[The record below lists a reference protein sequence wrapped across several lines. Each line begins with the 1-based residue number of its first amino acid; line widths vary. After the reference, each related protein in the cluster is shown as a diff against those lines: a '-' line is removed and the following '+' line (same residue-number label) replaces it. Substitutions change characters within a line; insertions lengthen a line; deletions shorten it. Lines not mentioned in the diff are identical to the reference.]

1 MRKSFG
7 NGVIKVRLNIEKL
20 LMVTGTVNLD
30 NITTHHRL
38 HSDKNVTLVYNDV
51 TLKKGASL

>member
-38 HSDKNVTLVYNDV
+38 HSDKNNDV